1 MARDLSEKLRTSQA
15 ALKRAELM
23 VTLAVGVVREH
34 GTPEGEDRAR
44 ASSLSLSLSLSPQPR
59 TQ

>member
-1 MARDLSEKLRTSQA
+1 VSTDQDTQMARDLAEKLRTSQA

-34 GTPEGEDRAR
+34 GTPEGEGHVEV
-44 ASSLSLSLSLSPQPR
+44 
-59 TQ
+59 TE

>member
-44 ASSLSLSLSLSPQPR
+44 ASCLSLSPQSR